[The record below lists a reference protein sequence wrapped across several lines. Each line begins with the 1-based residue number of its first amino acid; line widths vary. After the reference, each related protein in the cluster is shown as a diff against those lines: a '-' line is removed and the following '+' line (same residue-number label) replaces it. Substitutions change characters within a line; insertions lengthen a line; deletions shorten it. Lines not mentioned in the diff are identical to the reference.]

1 MSDIKLQILGSGSA
15 MPTKT
20 RNQVSQ
26 VLSLHNKSFMIDCGE
41 ATQVQMVRCSASVS
55 RLSHIFISHLHGDHC
70 FGLIGLISTL
80 GMKSRTSD
88 LYIHS
93 HAALEPLLQP
103 LLKFFCRD
111 LPFKVFFEPYTQSSS
126 EILFEDRGI
135 IVSSFPL
142 KHSLPSSGFLFKE
155 KEKERHAIPE
165 KLKFYNV
172 PIKEIAAIKNGADF
186 VTSEGVV
193 VPNAQ
198 LTTAPSPSFSYAY
211 CSDTIYDEKI
221 IPYIEG
227 VNLLYH
233 EATFLHEHLSKAKA
247 TMHTTSL
254 QAATI
259 AAKAKVDKLLIGHF
273 SARYMDLD
281 PLLKE
286 AQTVFPNT
294 CLVNDGA
301 IFNL

>member
-1 MSDIKLQILGSGSA
+1 
-15 MPTKT
+15 
-20 RNQVSQ
+20 
-26 VLSLHNKSFMIDCGE
+26 MIDCGE
-41 ATQVQMVRCSASVS
+41 ATQVQMVRCSVS
-55 RLSHIFISHLHGDHC
+55 LSRMNHIFISHLHGDHC
-70 FGLIGLISTL
+70 FGLVGLISTL

-93 HAALEPLLQP
+93 HAALEPLIQP

-186 VTSEGVV
+186 ITSEGVV

-211 CSDTIYDEKI
+211 CSDTVYDEKI

-247 TMHTTSL
+247 TMHTTAL

-273 SARYMDLD
+273 SARYTDLN

>member
-1 MSDIKLQILGSGSA
+1 MTDTRLQILGSGSA

-41 ATQVQMVRCSASVS
+41 ATQVQMVRCSVSVS
-55 RLSHIFISHLHGDHC
+55 RLNHIFISHLHGDHC
-70 FGLIGLISTL
+70 FGLVGLISTL
-80 GMKSRTSD
+80 GMKSRTAD

-93 HAALEPLLQP
+93 HPALEPLLRP
-103 LLKFFCRD
+103 LLNFFCRD
-111 LPFKVFFEPYTQSSS
+111 LSFRVFFEPYSQSSS
-126 EILFEDRGI
+126 EILYEDRSL

-155 KEKERHAIPE
+155 KEKERHVLPE
-165 KLKFYNV
+165 KLKFYRV
-172 PIKEIAAIKNGADF
+172 PVKEIAAIKNGADF
-186 VTSEGVV
+186 ITDEGIV
-193 VPNAQ
+193 VPNAH
-198 LTTAPSPSFSYAY
+198 LTTPPSPSISYAY
-211 CSDTIYDEKI
+211 CSDTVYDEKI

-227 VNLLYH
+227 VTLLYH

-247 TMHTTSL
+247 TMHTTAL

-259 AAKAKVDKLLIGHF
+259 AAKANVNRLLIGHF
-273 SARYMDLD
+273 SARYIDTS

-286 AQTVFPNT
+286 AQSVFPNT
-294 CLVNDGA
+294 SLVEDGA
-301 IFNL
+301 IFDL